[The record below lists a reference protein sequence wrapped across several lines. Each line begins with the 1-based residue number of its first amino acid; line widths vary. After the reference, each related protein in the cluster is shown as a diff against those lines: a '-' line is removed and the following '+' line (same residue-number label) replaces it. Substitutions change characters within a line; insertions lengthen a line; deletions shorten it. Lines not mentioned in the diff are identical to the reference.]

1 MPRTSDEH
9 PLASQIRST
18 LRGLSARSGADISAT
33 AVMTSD
39 GIMIA
44 SILGETIEGDTFA
57 AMNASLLMLAKRS
70 SSEVDIGHLKQVM
83 VMGTEGAMLLTEVN
97 ADTVLAIATE
107 PSANLG
113 KTLLDTN
120 RTVAV
125 LQKMFDDIKQ

>member
-1 MPRTSDEH
+1 
-9 PLASQIRST
+9 
-18 LRGLSARSGADISAT
+18 
-33 AVMTSD
+33 
-39 GIMIA
+39 
-44 SILGETIEGDTFA
+44 
-57 AMNASLLMLAKRS
+57 
-70 SSEVDIGHLKQVM
+70 
-83 VMGTEGAMLLTEVN
+83 MGTEGAMLLTEVN